1 MVKSRRAA
9 TVKYKT
15 IHEQGLVSVLR
26 QLHDELDEAVLRAYG
41 WKDLWTILQVAHGL
55 RPAEAGS
62 TQEQAKQDFT
72 EAVLE
77 RLVAL
82 NAQRAAEEAR
92 GHIRWLRP
100 EFQAPDAQAAPQQT
114 EMESST
120 DSPEVVAAA
129 ASITTHTW
137 PKDPI
142 QQVRAVAELLQSS
155 PTPLSLEEVQA
166 RFKGR
171 GRWKARLPALLDM
184 LVAVGQAQLQD
195 GRYAA

>member
-1 MVKSRRAA
+1 
-9 TVKYKT
+9 
-15 IHEQGLVSVLR
+15 
-26 QLHDELDEAVLRAYG
+26 
-41 WKDLWTILQVAHGL
+41 
-55 RPAEAGS
+55 
-62 TQEQAKQDFT
+62 
-72 EAVLE
+72 
-77 RLVAL
+77 
-82 NAQRAAEEAR
+82 
-92 GHIRWLRP
+92 
-100 EFQAPDAQAAPQQT
+100 
-114 EMESST
+114 
-120 DSPEVVAAA
+120 VVAAA
-129 ASITTHTW
+129 SVTAQTW